1 MLSSVTY
8 RMRISSTAETTAE
21 NMIYALQEHPVGSD
35 TGSSKN
41 TEPGPEI
48 GMTFYSIKIFTE
60 ITCLA
65 ISLI

>member
-8 RMRISSTAETTAE
+8 RMRISSTADTTAE
-21 NMIYALQEHPVGSD
+21 NMMYALQEQEHPVGSD

-48 GMTFYSIKIFTE
+48 GMTFY
-60 ITCLA
+60 
-65 ISLI
+65 LILIVT

>member
-8 RMRISSTAETTAE
+8 RMRISSTAEATAE
-21 NMIYALQEHPVGSD
+21 NMMYTLQEHPVGSD

-48 GMTFYSIKIFTE
+48 GVTFYSIKIFTNV
-60 ITCLA
+60 TCLA
-65 ISLI
+65 KSLF

>member
-8 RMRISSTAETTAE
+8 RMRKSSTAESTAE
-21 NMIYALQEHPVGSD
+21 NIMYSLQEHPVGSD

-48 GMTFYSIKIFTE
+48 GMTFYSI
-60 ITCLA
+60 
-65 ISLI
+65 